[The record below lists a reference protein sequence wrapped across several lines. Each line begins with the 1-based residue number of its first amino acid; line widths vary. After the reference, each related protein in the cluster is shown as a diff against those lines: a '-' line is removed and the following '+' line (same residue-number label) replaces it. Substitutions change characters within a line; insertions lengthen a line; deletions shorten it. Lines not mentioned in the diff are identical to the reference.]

1 MKQQKVSELN
11 SNFLI
16 GNYTTYP
23 IIAAAFIKDTEILIE
38 KSTIAEDS
46 SPLEIR
52 SPIPKVKRSVS
63 LKQSN
68 CKRIAMTP
76 QINIS
81 TIELLTINELASGIA
96 IPRRAPEN
104 DIAAAMLPDFIRV
117 ISFIGV
123 TKMYRFI
130 PQNKRTIVKKK
141 WIIKKGKPEINASTK
156 TIHFSKK
163 INLLCSI
170 QNTILTI

>member
-1 MKQQKVSELN
+1 
-11 SNFLI
+11 
-16 GNYTTYP
+16 
-23 IIAAAFIKDTEILIE
+23 
-38 KSTIAEDS
+38 
-46 SPLEIR
+46 
-52 SPIPKVKRSVS
+52 
-63 LKQSN
+63 
-68 CKRIAMTP
+68 MTP

-156 TIHFSKK
+156 IIHFSKK

-170 QNTILTI
+170 QNIILTI